1 MKIQKFAVCL
11 AISMIL
17 GAFGIF
23 NTFGQTSAF
32 SYQGK
37 LTDAGVPANGT
48 YIMQFSLWDAASGGT
63 SAGTLSD
70 LNVNV
75 RDGVFNVQLDFGSAA
90 VSGNAIYLEFA
101 VKKLPGD
108 AYTTLSPRQ
117 QILSA
122 PHAIKSGT
130 AGSSDDS
137 AKLGG
142 VDAARFVQSDA
153 NGNVAVGGDL
163 TVTGST
169 TFDTVNATT
178 QFNLGGDRVLSSDIL
193 GNLNLGT
200 NSGTPP
206 VPPAFSELE
215 GKSLVPANLNT
226 VLGNWAGAALT
237 TGAVNTFVGYAAGNR
252 DDTGTGN
259 SFIGH
264 GAGFLTTS
272 GGANTFVG
280 NGSGTYNI
288 TGLENSYFG
297 AASGGNATAGS
308 FNTFG
313 GTYAGFKNHQD
324 GNSFFGYK
332 SGYANTTGDSNAFF
346 GYLSG
351 LSNTVGFS
359 NTFVGSFA
367 GQSNVGGDTNSFFGR
382 QSGFLNLSGSQNSF
396 FGRSTGYSNTTGSF
410 NTFYGVNSGNANTLG
425 SSNAFFGN
433 DTGTTN
439 TTGDH
444 LSLFGFGANVG
455 VDGLTNASAI
465 GANAVVSQSNSLV
478 LGNNAN
484 VGIGTSTPTSK
495 LSVAGMIETTT
506 GGIKFPDGSIQTTA
520 GGGGSGVTDLNGL
533 NGSVNLAA
541 GSNVTIT
548 PSGNTL
554 TIASTLSAPSGIL
567 NQTTQQTSANFN
579 IDGTGTANIF
589 DANQYYSL
597 GYRLLYSPGESTNL
611 YVGRY
616 TGVQGLGA
624 NDNTFLGTSTGRSTT
639 TGGGNTFVGANAGY
653 NNIDGNSNTFLGSD
667 TGVSPTGS
675 RNTLIGAAAGDGL
688 QAGSNN
694 SALGAF
700 VHLGPN
706 LNFATAIGAGSSVT
720 TDNTIVIG
728 RPTDTVSIPGTLT
741 KAAGSF
747 RIDHPLDPKNKYLYH
762 SFVESPDMMN
772 VYNGNITTDASG
784 NATVT
789 LPRYFEALNKDFRYQ
804 LTVIGTFAQAIVVE
818 EVSGNKFKI
827 KTDKP
832 NVKVSWQVTGI
843 RNDPYAEKNRIVPEV
858 EKPAGEKGK
867 LQNPEAFE
875 GDQ

>member
-1 MKIQKFAVCL
+1 MKSLLGIVIAIFVVVLLSTANLL
-11 AISMIL
+11 A
-17 GAFGIF
+17 
-23 NTFGQTSAF
+23 QTSGF
-32 SYQGK
+32 SYQGN
-37 LTDAGVPANGT
+37 LVDMGTPANGT
-48 YIMQFSLWDAASGGT
+48 YIMTFSIWDAATGGT
-63 SAGTLSD
+63 QIGETTTEQNITA
-70 LNVNV
+70 VNGIFTTSV
-75 RDGVFNVQLDFGSAA
+75 IFDDAAFTGSER
-90 VSGNAIYLEFA
+90 YLEIA
-101 VKKLPGD
+101 LKRTPGESF
-108 AYTTLSPRQ
+108 TLLAPRQ
-117 QILSA
+117 EILSA
-122 PHAIKSGT
+122 PYSVKSKNADT
-130 AGSSDDS
+130 STNSS
-137 AKLGG
+137 KLGG
-142 VDAARFVQSDA
+142 VDAARFVQSDTS
-153 NGNVAVGGDL
+153 GNVSVGGDL
-163 TVTGST
+163 SVTGST
-169 TFDTVNATT
+169 SFDTVNAAT
-178 QFNLGGDRVLSSDIL
+178 QFNLGGERVLSSDSS

-206 VPPAFSELE
+206 LATSELE
-215 GKSLVPANLNT
+215 TQSLSSANLNT
-226 VLGNWAGAALT
+226 VLGNWAGAAIT

-272 GGANTFVG
+272 GNGNTFVG
-280 NGSGTYNI
+280 NLAGTYNI

-297 AASGGNATAGS
+297 AASGGDATAGS
-308 FNTFG
+308 FNTFS

-332 SGYANTTGDSNAFF
+332 SGYANTSGDTNAFF

-382 QSGFLNLSGSQNSF
+382 QSGFANVSGSQNSF

-455 VDGLTNASAI
+455 ADGLTNASAI

-541 GSNVTIT
+541 GPNVTIT

-554 TIASTLSAPSGIL
+554 TIASTLSAPAGIL

-597 GYRLLYSPGESTNL
+597 GYRVLYSPGESTNL

-624 NDNTFLGTSTGRSTT
+624 NDNTFLGTSTGRNTT

-653 NNIDGNSNTFLGSD
+653 DNIDGGNNTFLGSD
-667 TGVSPTGS
+667 TGSTQTGS

-688 QAGSNN
+688 QTGSNN
-694 SALGAF
+694 TALGAF
-700 VHLGPN
+700 VHLDPN

-728 RPTDTVSIPGTLT
+728 RSTDTVSIPGTLT

-784 NATVT
+784 DALVM
-789 LPRYFEALNKDFRYQ
+789 LPLYFEALNKDFRYQ
-804 LTVIGTFAQAIVVE
+804 LTVIGTFAQAIISE

-827 KTDKP
+827 KTNKP

-843 RNDPYAEKNRIVPEV
+843 RKDPYAEKNRIVPEV

-875 GDQ
+875 N